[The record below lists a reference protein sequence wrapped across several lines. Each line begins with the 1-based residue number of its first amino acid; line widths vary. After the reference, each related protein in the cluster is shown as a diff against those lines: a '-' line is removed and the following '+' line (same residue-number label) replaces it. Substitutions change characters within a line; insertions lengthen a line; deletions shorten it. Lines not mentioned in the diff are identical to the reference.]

1 MSTQLR
7 WWERR
12 GMPRATARAVALA
25 LLAMAAL
32 LPVYVVFF
40 WRRPGTDARG
50 AVLDAG
56 ARADAGL
63 STRHHA
69 GYGARSNMRGS
80 VDANALVANPD
91 AYVRDTDGSD
101 PEGM

>member
-1 MSTQLR
+1 
-7 WWERR
+7 
-12 GMPRATARAVALA
+12 MPRATARAVALA

-32 LPVYVVFF
+32 LPVYVVFL

-69 GYGARSNMRGS
+69 GYGARSNTRGS

-101 PEGM
+101 RRACSS

>member
-1 MSTQLR
+1 MKSSNGSVPRRSNLSTLR
-7 WWERR
+7 PVTICAIQWLV
-12 GMPRATARAVALA
+12 TAKRYRNS
-25 LLAMAAL
+25 
-32 LPVYVVFF
+32 PSS
-40 WRRPGTDARG
+40 
-50 AVLDAG
+50 G

>member
-1 MSTQLR
+1 
-7 WWERR
+7 
-12 GMPRATARAVALA
+12 MPRATARAVALA

-91 AYVRDTDGSD
+91 GYVRDTDGSD

>member
-1 MSTQLR
+1 
-7 WWERR
+7 
-12 GMPRATARAVALA
+12 
-25 LLAMAAL
+25 
-32 LPVYVVFF
+32 
-40 WRRPGTDARG
+40 
-50 AVLDAG
+50 VLDAG

-69 GYGARSNMRGS
+69 GYGARSNTRGS

>member
-1 MSTQLR
+1 
-7 WWERR
+7 
-12 GMPRATARAVALA
+12 MPRATARAGALA

-32 LPVYVVFF
+32 LPVYVAFF

-69 GYGARSNMRGS
+69 GYGARSNTRGS

>member
-1 MSTQLR
+1 MGKALR
-7 WWERR
+7 WWEMQ
-12 GMPRATARAVALA
+12 GMPRATARAATLA
-25 LLAMAAL
+25 LLAAIAL
-32 LPVYVVFF
+32 LPLWVVLF
-40 WRRPGTDARG
+40 WRRAAAPRG

-69 GYGARSNMRGS
+69 GYGARSNTRGS